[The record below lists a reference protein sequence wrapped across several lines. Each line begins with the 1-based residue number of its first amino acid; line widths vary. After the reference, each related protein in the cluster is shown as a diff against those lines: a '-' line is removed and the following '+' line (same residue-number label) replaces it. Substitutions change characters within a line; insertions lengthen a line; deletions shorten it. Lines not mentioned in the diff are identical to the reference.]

1 MTLTPS
7 RPVSAIPI
15 LVAIRALP
23 ALITFINGLKFPSTI
38 LSPGMTYL
46 LFTSCM
52 PQRLTT
58 RAKGPSENTSS
69 FFIFSF
75 SFIGVVT
82 ADLYFKC
89 RHLAFL
95 NLGRALRDRAQPVE
109 ELALEAGIHFKHRP
123 KGAVCEPFFAFE
135 VASGLQYAVRLGR
148 KLWRYSHGELGRLR
162 L

>member
-58 RAKGPSENTSS
+58 RAKGPSENTSL

-75 SFIGVVT
+75 SFLEVVT
-82 ADLYFKC
+82 AVLYFNC
-89 RHLAFL
+89 NHLSFL
-95 NLGRALRDRAQPVE
+95 NQCRAIRDQAQPHE
-109 ELALEAGIHFKHRP
+109 EL
-123 KGAVCEPFFAFE
+123 
-135 VASGLQYAVRLGR
+135 
-148 KLWRYSHGELGRLR
+148 
-162 L
+162 